1 LALSIV
7 WLAEAMDARVGG
19 GHSYRGSRRSSGGVS
34 FGSGSGVS
42 GDAGLLLMELI
53 RLFLWLP
60 WPLRLVMV
68 AVIIGLIIRV
78 NYAGWQVSYSS
89 FQTGWPSG
97 ASGVLLTSPR
107 LPPSIGAR
115 AQRLDPAF
123 SEVLFLE
130 RAVLLVTRLFEAS
143 SSPKRLE
150 PMAPFA
156 SAEVV
161 AELLR
166 RTGGAEVRGVII
178 GQVKM

>member
-1 LALSIV
+1 MSGRGCQSLRLARARRWIGSPWTWLLLALSIV
-7 WLAEAMDARVGG
+7 WLAEAMDVRVGG

-60 WPLRLVMV
+60 WPLRLVMI

-97 ASGVLLTSPR
+97 ASGVLLTSPAYR
-107 LPPSIGAR
+107 RPSVSGRSGSIPRSAR
-115 AQRLDPAF
+115 C
-123 SEVLFLE
+123 
-130 RAVLLVTRLFEAS
+130 S
-143 SSPKRLE
+143 SWS
-150 PMAPFA
+150 APCC
-156 SAEVV
+156 S
-161 AELLR
+161 
-166 RTGGAEVRGVII
+166 
-178 GQVKM
+178 